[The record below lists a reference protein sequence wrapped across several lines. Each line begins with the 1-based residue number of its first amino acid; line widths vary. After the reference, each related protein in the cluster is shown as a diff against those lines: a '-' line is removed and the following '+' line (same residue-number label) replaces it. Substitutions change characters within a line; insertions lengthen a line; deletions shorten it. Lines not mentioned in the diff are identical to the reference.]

1 MYIILAQL
9 LNTFSDYKIMKYF
22 ILAFLIVIL
31 LLTYNAIGQVKSNQK
46 MQKNIDNL
54 PQNDLIVPENRSAIV
69 LAGGC
74 FWCTEAMYLQ
84 LKGVE
89 SVESGYAG
97 GHVINPTY
105 EQICDH
111 STNTGHAEG
120 VKVVFDPKVI
130 SLEEVL
136 DAFWQLHD
144 PTTLNRQG
152 NDVGS
157 QYRSEI
163 FYRSELEKET
173 AQASLKKA
181 NEEFWEGRIVTAIT
195 PYSNFYKAE
204 NYHQNFYNRNPN
216 QSYCAYVI
224 TPKIAKFKKAFKD
237 KLKAD

>member
-1 MYIILAQL
+1 MKHLIPLFL
-9 LNTFSDYKIMKYF
+9 LP
-22 ILAFLIVIL
+22 IL
-31 LLTYNAIGQVKSNQK
+31 LLSYSLIGQVKSNKK
-46 MQKNIDNL
+46 MQKNIENL
-54 PQNDLIVPENRSAIV
+54 PQNELSVPENKSAIV

-84 LKGVE
+84 IKGII

-97 GHVINPTY
+97 GHIVNPTY

-111 STNTGHAEG
+111 SMDTGHTEG
-120 VKVVFDPKVI
+120 VKIVYDPKEI
-130 SLEEVL
+130 SLTEVL

-152 NDVGS
+152 NDVGP

-163 FYRSELEKET
+163 FYRTALEKET
-173 AQASLKKA
+173 AEASLQKA
-181 NEEFWEGRIVTAIT
+181 NEELWDGKIVTAIT

-204 NYHQNFYNRNPN
+204 DYHQDFYNRNPN

-224 TPKIAKFKKAFKD
+224 TPKIKKFQKVFKD
-237 KLKAD
+237 KLKAN